1 METYL
6 TMTQINDFIFCPR
19 SIYFHDIFRENTDA
33 EFYRQTPQKRGLAAH
48 EAIDAGTYSS
58 RADVLAGTTVY
69 CEKYKLVGR
78 IDIFDTAT
86 GTLTERKYSVT
97 ALYDGFVFQL
107 YAQMF
112 ALREMGCDVRALR
125 LYSKKDNKI
134 YPVPLPG
141 HEETAR
147 FERTLEELRAFSPE
161 KQISQNPKKCARCI
175 YAPLCD
181 IAPTE

>member
-86 GTLTERKYSVT
+86 GGNGLRRPGPASV
-97 ALYDGFVFQL
+97 
-107 YAQMF
+107 
-112 ALREMGCDVRALR
+112 
-125 LYSKKDNKI
+125 
-134 YPVPLPG
+134 
-141 HEETAR
+141 
-147 FERTLEELRAFSPE
+147 LEEG
-161 KQISQNPKKCARCI
+161 Q
-175 YAPLCD
+175 
-181 IAPTE
+181 

>member
-33 EFYRQTPQKRGLAAH
+33 EFYRQVPQKRGLAAH

-112 ALREMGCDVRALR
+112 ALREMGFDVRALR